1 MKKILLTGAT
11 GMIGT
16 AILNECAIRGIE
28 AVAVF
33 RRGSDRRKRI
43 PDSKFIKVVECG
55 LEEIE
60 KLPSISGSGFDAFYH
75 LAWADTDKNGRNDAI
90 KQNRNIE
97 YTLQAVKAAQKTG
110 CGIFVGAGSQAEYGK
125 VSKTIS
131 EDFPPE
137 PETAYGT
144 AKLFAG
150 KRSAE
155 LCRQF
160 GIKHVWTRIFSV
172 YGPNDSTATM
182 IMYCIGKLLKKEK
195 PLLTKCEQMWD
206 YLHCSDAAKALL
218 IAGEKGKNGSVYNI
232 GSGICRPLTEY
243 VKLLL
248 DATDPGIESGVGE
261 IEYGPGQIMH
271 LCADITKIKNDTGF
285 KPAVNFEQGI
295 KETIKWCRE
304 NLQ

>member
-1 MKKILLTGAT
+1 LKKILLTGAT
-11 GMIGT
+11 GMIGA
-16 AILNECAIRGIE
+16 AILNECAVREIE
-28 AVAVF
+28 AVAVI
-33 RRGSDRRKRI
+33 RRGSNRRNRI

-60 KLPSISGSGFDAFYH
+60 NLPSISGSGFDAFYH

-97 YTLQAVKAAQKTG
+97 FTLQAVKAAQKTG
-110 CGIFVGAGSQAEYGK
+110 CGIFVGAGSQAEYGG
-125 VSKTIS
+125 VSKPIS

-137 PETAYGT
+137 PKTAYGA
-144 AKLFAG
+144 AKLSAG
-150 KRSAE
+150 KLSTE

-160 GIKHVWTRIFSV
+160 GIKHIWTRIFSV

-182 IMYCIGKLLKKEK
+182 IMYCIGELLKKEK
-195 PLLTKCEQMWD
+195 PLLTKCEQIWD
-206 YLHCSDAAKALL
+206 YLYCSDAARALL
-218 IAGEKGKNGSVYNI
+218 LAGEKGKDGSVYNI

-243 VKLLL
+243 VKILL
-248 DATDPGIESGVGE
+248 DATDPGIEPGVGE
-261 IEYGPGQIMH
+261 IEYGQGQIMH
-271 LCADITKIKNDTGF
+271 LCADITKIKKDTGF